1 MYAGVRKDDVQ
12 CDGGETM
19 IHLKFWQAVLIMLGI
34 LSIGACFGLGVMAL
48 LKAGSER
55 E

>member
-1 MYAGVRKDDVQ
+1 MQ
-12 CDGGETM
+12 EGELM
-19 IHLKFWQAVLIMLGI
+19 IQLKTAYAVLIGLGL
-34 LSIGACFGLGVMAL
+34 LSVGACFGLGVMAL

>member
-1 MYAGVRKDDVQ
+1 
-12 CDGGETM
+12 M
-19 IHLKFWQAVLIMLGI
+19 IQLKFWQAVLIMLGL
-34 LSIGACFGLGVMAL
+34 LSAGACFGLGVRWL

>member
-1 MYAGVRKDDVQ
+1 
-12 CDGGETM
+12 M
-19 IHLKFWQAVLIMLGI
+19 IQIKIAYAVLIMLGI

>member
-1 MYAGVRKDDVQ
+1 
-12 CDGGETM
+12 M
-19 IHLKFWQAVLIMLGI
+19 IQLKFWQAVLIMLGL
-34 LSIGACFGLGVMAL
+34 LSAGACFGLGVMAL

>member
-1 MYAGVRKDDVQ
+1 MMQNKIAY
-12 CDGGETM
+12 
-19 IHLKFWQAVLIMLGI
+19 AVLIVLGI